1 VSDAPVEVAAAAQS
15 ADASAEP
22 GAGRRLKRFFL
33 LLLFYIAVGPPV
45 GSMVFMTCSAVIQ
58 VKSVNDL
65 QYIPLAP
72 LVGLALAPF
81 SYLLGALPAAFG
93 GLFVAGWQAF
103 LGRVSL
109 AGILAL
115 GTALAAVFVYATE
128 GATLP
133 RRPVIDWGLIASMFL
148 TALLPTVICWYPM
161 RKRYYPATGSSASA
175 AKVTE
180 T

>member
-1 VSDAPVEVAAAAQS
+1 MSEAPAEVATAAQS

-33 LLLFYIAVGPPV
+33 LLLFYVAAGPPV
-45 GSMVFMTCSAVIQ
+45 GSMVFMTCSAVMQ
-58 VKSVNDL
+58 VKSVSDL
-65 QYIPLAP
+65 QYILLAP

-103 LGRVSL
+103 LGRISF
-109 AGILAL
+109 AGILVL
-115 GTALAAVFVYATE
+115 GIVLAAAFVYATE
-128 GATLP
+128 GVGPST
-133 RRPVIDWGLIASMFL
+133 RKVIDWGFVGAMFF

-161 RKRYYPATGSSASA
+161 RKRYYPATGSATATAEVKS
-175 AKVTE
+175 
-180 T
+180 